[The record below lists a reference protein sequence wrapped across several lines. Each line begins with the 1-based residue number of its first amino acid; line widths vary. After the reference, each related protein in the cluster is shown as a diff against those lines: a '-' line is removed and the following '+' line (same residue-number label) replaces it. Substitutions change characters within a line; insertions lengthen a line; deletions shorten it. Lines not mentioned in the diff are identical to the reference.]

1 MWKVAICDDESIIRQ
16 QLFLYIKNLERE
28 WGEPFSVACFASG
41 EQLLEGMAPDTQIL
55 LLDIQM
61 DGVSGMETARK
72 LRETYP
78 DLCLIFVTTMTQ
90 FALEAFDVHAF
101 GFVPKPLL
109 YEPVAKLLREAVGTL
124 RDRAGAS
131 LALKGNDQVVVFPTN
146 DILYFEVY
154 GRTMLVVSTHGQ
166 ETFNIPLRDVER
178 QVAGMG
184 FLRCHKSFLVNAF
197 HIQEIGLTSV
207 FLSNGQEIALS
218 KHRRAQFLLEYSQ
231 YIRGL
236 V

>member
-61 DGVSGMETARK
+61 DGLSGMETARK
-72 LRETYP
+72 LRQTYP

-109 YEPVAKLLREAVGTL
+109 YEPVAKLLREAVGTM

-131 LALKGNDQVVVFPTN
+131 LALKGNDQVLVFHTN

-154 GRTMLVVSTHGQ
+154 GRIVNVVTVTGTKEFQ
-166 ETFNIPLRDVER
+166 IPLKKVEE
-178 QVAGMG
+178 QVEGMG
-184 FLRCHKSFLVNAF
+184 FFRCHKSYLVNCR
-197 HIQEIGLTSV
+197 HVKQINPNGLV
-207 FLSNGQEIALS
+207 MSNGAEVTLS
-218 KHRRAQFLLEYSQ
+218 KHRRNEFYAVFSRYV
-231 YIRGL
+231 RGPL
-236 V
+236 